1 LLLLVY
7 FKSSNEILACLRS
20 IPHNRAPINALDD
33 DCLLNMF
40 LLYRPA
46 LLGGD
51 EDLNERIILGKKWH
65 RERWWYK
72 LAHVCPRWR
81 RLILQSP
88 SHLGLCLLFTH
99 GTLVADML
107 AHSPP
112 FPLLIDYDD
121 INSCDRKGIMLALLH
136 RDRVCRIR
144 LMGSIPILEWLIVI
158 LEDEF
163 PMLEYLC
170 ISPEDNT
177 TLRIPRAFRAPQLRR
192 LVLTNLA
199 FPIGSPQLSA
209 AAGLATLPNLRS
221 FGFGGVTTYSE
232 AFLSRITA
240 PCLEVLQVVFFKQ
253 LTFSVSCLLQF
264 MISSEKLRLRSA
276 ILSFDGWGA
285 SLWVYP
291 FATTWSPTFALRF
304 SSRHQLSTAAQIFN
318 VLRLVFA
325 SVVNLALEYEGHRSS
340 TQSQNQANRALWR
353 MMLLRSFN
361 NVKNLHVHL
370 SFVKELFPSSLFDNG
385 ELPMD
390 PLPGLKKLTYSRRS
404 NTGGAFRKFIYTR
417 RNAGHPVV
425 HQTD

>member
-1 LLLLVY
+1 
-7 FKSSNEILACLRS
+7 
-20 IPHNRAPINALDD
+20 
-33 DCLLNMF
+33 
-40 LLYRPA
+40 
-46 LLGGD
+46 
-51 EDLNERIILGKKWH
+51 
-65 RERWWYK
+65 
-72 LAHVCPRWR
+72 
-81 RLILQSP
+81 
-88 SHLGLCLLFTH
+88 
-99 GTLVADML
+99 
-107 AHSPP
+107 
-112 FPLLIDYDD
+112 
-121 INSCDRKGIMLALLH
+121 
-136 RDRVCRIR
+136 
-144 LMGSIPILEWLIVI
+144 MGSIPILEWLIVV
-158 LEDEF
+158 LDDEF

-209 AAGLATLPNLRS
+209 AAGLTTLSLTKIHSSAYFPPNELLKRVSLMPHLETLMIDFHSPLPNNDVEQELLYMQNAPHATLANLRS

-232 AFLSRITA
+232 AFLSRMTA
-240 PCLEVLQVVFFKQ
+240 PRLEVLQVVFFKQ

-264 MISSEKLRLRSA
+264 MTSSEKLRLRSA
-276 ILSFDGWGA
+276 ILSFDGWGG

-291 FATTWSPTFALRF
+291 FATTGSPTFALRF

-318 VLRLVFA
+318 VLRPVFA
-325 SVVNLALEYEGHRSS
+325 SVVDLALEYEGHRSS

-353 MMLLRSFN
+353 VLLRSFN

-370 SFVKELFPSSLFDNG
+370 SFVKELSPSSLFDNE

-390 PLPGLKKLTYSRRS
+390 LLPGLKKLTYSRRS

-417 RNAGHPVV
+417 RNAGHPVA